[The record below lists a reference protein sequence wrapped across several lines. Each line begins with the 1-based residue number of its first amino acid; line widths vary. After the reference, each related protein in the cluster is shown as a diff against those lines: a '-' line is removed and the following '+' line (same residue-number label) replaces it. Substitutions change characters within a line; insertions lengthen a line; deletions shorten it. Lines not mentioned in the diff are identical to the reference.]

1 MKQKTNPLNSLK
13 IVFAVV
19 IFLAI
24 VQVFVSNRLVS
35 LDSRRARILSD
46 INQLEKENDD
56 YRQKVASFSALAT
69 IAGRAEESGFT
80 QTGQYMYTRQE
91 YPVALDKRR

>member
-19 IFLAI
+19 ILLAI

-35 LDSRRARILSD
+35 LDSRRARILD
-46 INQLEKENDD
+46 EINKLEKENDD
-56 YRQKVASFSALAT
+56 YRHKVASFSALAT
-69 IAGRAEESGFT
+69 VAGRAEEYGFK
-80 QTGQYMYTRQE
+80 QTGQYIYTRQE
-91 YPVALDKRR
+91 YPIALDKKR